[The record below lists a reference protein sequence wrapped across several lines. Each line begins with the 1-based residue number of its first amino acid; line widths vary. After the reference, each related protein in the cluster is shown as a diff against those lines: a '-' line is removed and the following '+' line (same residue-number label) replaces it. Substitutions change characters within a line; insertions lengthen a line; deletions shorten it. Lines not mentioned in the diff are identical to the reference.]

1 GSAEPY
7 DYTRQLLALVAQAIA
22 DLPNMVSIRGH
33 TDSLAY
39 APGKSYD
46 NWNLSSERALA
57 SRRSMME
64 AGLAEARIEGVVG
77 RADRDPLF
85 PDHPE
90 DPRNRR
96 ISIILLHED
105 GAGPAAA
112 AGTTATAV
120 EHQTSTPA
128 SAHGTAP
135 APPPPRARRPPR
147 SSSRPARR
155 PARPARRPRLPKSIE
170 PDGLVNRPLT
180 IR

>member
-64 AGLAEARIEGVVG
+64 AGLAEARLEGLVA
-77 RADRDPLF
+77 RALAGPPAPPPLF
-85 PDHPE
+85 PAHPE
-90 DPRNRR
+90 GPRNRR

-120 EHQTSTPA
+120 EDQTSTPD
-128 SAHGTAP
+128 SAARTA
-135 APPPPRARRPPR
+135 
-147 SSSRPARR
+147 
-155 PARPARRPRLPKSIE
+155 
-170 PDGLVNRPLT
+170 
-180 IR
+180 